1 MLMIHN
7 MGLLGP
13 LGWREWE
20 EWREWTERRKEDG
33 RGVQQSAEDDGRER
47 LEFCVCVKSF
57 GRHDKSANA
66 LRLRQILKSMRMRN
80 LGDGQRLDLG
90 L

>member
-33 RGVQQSAEDDGRER
+33 RGVQQSAEEDGRER
-47 LEFCVCVKSF
+47 LEICVCVRVKSF

-66 LRLRQILKSMRMRN
+66 LRLRQILKSIRMRN
-80 LGDGQRLDLG
+80 LGNDKEI
-90 L
+90 